1 MEKIIEFLPLI
12 IPLVVIQVGLAV
24 YSLVLLKNANKV
36 IGGSK
41 IVWVLIILF
50 VNLFGPIIFL
60 LIGRIDDESS
70 SEDE

>member
-1 MEKIIEFLPLI
+1 MEEIINFLPLI

-60 LIGRIDDESS
+60 LIGRINDESS

>member
-1 MEKIIEFLPLI
+1 MEEIIEFLPLI

-60 LIGRIDDESS
+60 LIGRINDESS